1 MISWESSTFIARPA
15 EEVFAYVADVRND
28 PNWHKDV
35 HSATVIR
42 GNGQLGDG
50 TVFDVKGKVSGT
62 EEIIAYEPPQKV
74 VIKGAD
80 MGKLVPTDIRTIQPV
95 EGGVRFT
102 RHVDLEAGGFMGWMT
117 KPMLG
122 MITKRND
129 QFVQNLKQVL
139 EGG

>member
-35 HSATVIR
+35 QSATVIKD
-42 GNGQLGDG
+42 NGQLGEG
-50 TVFDVKGKVSGT
+50 TVFDVKAKVSGT
-62 EEIIAYEPPQKV
+62 EEIIAYQAPSKV
-74 VIKGAD
+74 VLKGAD
-80 MGKLVPTDIRTIQPV
+80 MGKMVPTDIRTVQPV
-95 EGGVRFT
+95 DGGVQFT
-102 RHVDLEAGGFMGWMT
+102 RHVDLEASGVMGWMT
-117 KPMLG
+117 KRMLG